1 MAVVLRQD
9 GNSLR
14 SLRNA
19 LTKYSLGPS
28 SACPDERLFEEGEL
42 LKPHQ
47 KSSARTVEIGPS
59 PWDCPLE
66 NEKLASHCALVFFHG
81 SK

>member
-1 MAVVLRQD
+1 MAFVVRQD
-9 GNSLR
+9 RNSLR

-19 LTKYSLGPS
+19 LTKYSRGPS
-28 SACPDERLFEEGEL
+28 SACPDERLLEEGKH
-42 LKPHQ
+42 LKPNQ
-47 KSSARTVEIGPS
+47 KSSARTVEIGPA